1 MKIRKCKYCKELFE
15 PVAFLQKNCFDPN
28 CVTEWINETKQK
40 EWKKKKAK
48 LKLDLMT
55 KSDYIKILQQLVNK
69 FVRLRDG
76 SFCISCDKAIQ
87 GKIDAGHL
95 FSCGNYPSVRFDLRN
110 ISSQCITCNQ
120 FNGGNVHEYRK
131 NLIKKIGISE
141 FENLERKAHENRQYS
156 IPELKDMIQ
165 EFKKK
170 IKEVGLN

>member
-1 MKIRKCKYCKELFE
+1 MKSRKCKYCKESFE

-69 FVRLRDG
+69 YVRLRDG
-76 SFCISCDKAIQ
+76 SFCISCDKAIR
-87 GKIDAGHL
+87 GKVDAGHF

-110 ISSQCITCNQ
+110 INSQCITCNQ
-120 FNGGNVHEYRK
+120 FKGGRIHEYREY
-131 NLIKKIGISE
+131 LIKKIGSVE
-141 FENLERKAHENRQYS
+141 FEDLERKAHENRKYS

-165 EFKKK
+165 EFKQR
-170 IKEVGLN
+170 IKQLEK

>member
-1 MKIRKCKYCKELFE
+1 MKSRKCKYCKESFE

-69 FVRLRDG
+69 YVRLRDG
-76 SFCISCDKAIQ
+76 SFCISCDKAIK
-87 GKIDAGHL
+87 GKVDAGHF

-110 ISSQCITCNQ
+110 INSQCITCNQ
-120 FNGGNVHEYRK
+120 FNGGRIHEYREY
-131 NLIKKIGISE
+131 LIKKIGSVE
-141 FENLERKAHENRQYS
+141 FEDLERKAHENRQYS
-156 IPELKDMIQ
+156 ISELKDMIQ
-165 EFKKK
+165 EFKQR
-170 IKEVGLN
+170 IKQLEK